1 MFDFLFAKPAD
12 QQPHLVEEGP
22 YTWAEISGILN
33 RPGTVPAMLDLRTQ
47 HPPPLGAYYLP
58 KRLREPRYFIRWRAA
73 TPTARRREEEQQQQ
87 RGKGDPG
94 AGGEKKGRLERMGT
108 KKRARRRIRK
118 ERKEGEGEE
127 EEVFDEK
134 AALRAQEDLADVV
147 REEEVYGEK
156 AALFA
161 QFAALP
167 ERVPSKLRRQG
178 SLARAGERLPAWMRP
193 PSKPRREFTVVRGQR

>member
-1 MFDFLFAKPAD
+1 MFDFLFAKPPD
-12 QQPHLVEEGP
+12 QPHLVEEGP

-47 HPPPLGAYYLP
+47 NPPPLGAYYLP

-73 TPTARRREEEQQQQ
+73 TPTARRREEEQQ
-87 RGKGDPG
+87 RGKDDSA
-94 AGGEKKGRLERMGT
+94 AGGERKGRLERMGT

-118 ERKEGEGEE
+118 ERREGEGE